1 MYMSK
6 VVRVGPDELS
16 YVTEQAWADIY
27 KTRKGGTTNSG
38 KQLQKFMPR
47 PPGFQ
52 HGLMDNP
59 FDDEQAVCR
68 KALVA
73 GMNDRSVRMKE
84 STILQ
89 KNVGLLIEKMK
100 MKINTSKTWS
110 TRDRP
115 EEIHGQGQDDG
126 EEDSK
131 EGEGIIDLA
140 NCLECVAMDVIG
152 DFVSGETFGCLDN
165 LELNPLFDKIVNSLK
180 QLAIGCG
187 FESCRLTK
195 PIVRMGKPRFD
206 TVVEIRRRL
215 ERREQQQQ
223 QQDNPKSEDDILY
236 HVFKDV
242 ETSKGLGYKNLAE
255 RVAADAITGGFDT
268 IAIAMVGA
276 MYFLVKNPEKMK
288 ILRDEI
294 RGTFETDDEITLARV
309 NSLPYLTAVF
319 SETLRLWPPGPET
332 LRRVTNGP
340 GGNIIDGEW
349 VPPNTLVGVYHWTAG
364 RYKGAW
370 TDADEFVP
378 ERWFDRDN
386 DTSTDKDTKTET
398 NTTNQDN
405 VGGRYKNDKRGV
417 VNSFQLGP
425 RNCPGQSLA
434 NAEFRLVITHLIWN
448 FDVEAASAQEQIPD
462 WSKTKIFGLVAEKR
476 PLTVKLRLRKT
487 EPGGT
492 PMLWNF

>member
-1 MYMSK
+1 MSK

-89 KNVGLLIEKMK
+89 KNIGLLIEKMK

-115 EEIHGQGQDDG
+115 EENHGQGQDDD

-223 QQDNPKSEDDILY
+223 QQDNHKSEDDILY

-386 DTSTDKDTKTET
+386 DISTDKDTKTET

-425 RNCPGQSLA
+425 RNCPGQS
-434 NAEFRLVITHLIWN
+434 

-492 PMLWNF
+492 P